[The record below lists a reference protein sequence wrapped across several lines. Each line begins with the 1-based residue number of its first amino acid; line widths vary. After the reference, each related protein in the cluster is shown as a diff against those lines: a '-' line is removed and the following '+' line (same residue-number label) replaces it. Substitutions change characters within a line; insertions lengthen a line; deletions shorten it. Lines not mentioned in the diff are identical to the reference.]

1 MKKVIL
7 LLVLLWSLS
16 ALIGSAFNNH
26 SSLISVRMISQVL
39 NEGSWEWDNL
49 TKTAVYKTS
58 QLEVVIDA
66 KTSLVMVNDGVVA
79 EDVILQNG
87 RVLVSKAFVDWVLD
101 RAVK

>member
-16 ALIGSAFNNH
+16 ALIGSAFNNY

-66 KTSLVMVNDGVVA
+66 KTSLVMVNGGVVA